1 MRINKHSFFIISLAV
16 SLGLAL
22 QPASAASSALAEAEQ
37 HFYRARRLL
46 DTDLSGALQALRQ
59 AKQALQ
65 RSSSESSHRVIQM
78 ASREIPKQQMAELF
92 LERSVQPAGRALLH
106 SQIPPLQHKIEGRM
120 EHTRRLL
127 DWVRDH
133 RKQNRLQSAL
143 LVLES
148 VPEYAWASQPQLR
161 QIRQEVEA
169 QSRQADQFL
178 TAARLHY
185 AQGAIKKARQS
196 LKKAYQLNR
205 EKSFPALT
213 AALEESGG
221 VGLGKVFRKIADTA
235 LTVAVVAVTQ
245 GVGY

>member
-1 MRINKHSFFIISLAV
+1 MWS
-16 SLGLAL
+16 
-22 QPASAASSALAEAEQ
+22 
-37 HFYRARRLL
+37 
-46 DTDLSGALQALRQ
+46 
-59 AKQALQ
+59 
-65 RSSSESSHRVIQM
+65 
-78 ASREIPKQQMAELF
+78 
-92 LERSVQPAGRALLH
+92 
-106 SQIPPLQHKIEGRM
+106 
-120 EHTRRLL
+120 
-127 DWVRDH
+127 
-133 RKQNRLQSAL
+133 
-143 LVLES
+143 
-148 VPEYAWASQPQLR
+148 SQPQLR

-205 EKSFPALT
+205 AKPAKSFPALT